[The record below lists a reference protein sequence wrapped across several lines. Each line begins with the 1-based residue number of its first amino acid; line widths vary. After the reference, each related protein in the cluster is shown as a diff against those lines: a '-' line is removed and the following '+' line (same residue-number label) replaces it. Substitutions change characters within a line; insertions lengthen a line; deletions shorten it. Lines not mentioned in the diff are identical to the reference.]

1 MNMLPTVLANLFARP
16 ATRNY
21 PFFVREPF
29 PGVRGELVNDIERC
43 IFCGACARKCPSQ
56 CLAVTKD
63 KTKDKTEGAWT
74 LEFFA
79 CVGCGVC
86 VDVCPVNCLS
96 QKTSHRPVALE
107 RAVITLRGTLPEK
120 PAKKD
125 RPDSI
130 EKTAE

>member
-1 MNMLPTVLANLFARP
+1 MKMLPTVIANLFSKP

-29 PGVRGELVNDIERC
+29 EHARGELINDIERC

-56 CLAVTKD
+56 CLTV
-63 KTKDKTEGAWT
+63 TKDKTEGIWT

-96 QKTSHRPVALE
+96 QKTTHRPVAVE
-107 RAVITLRGTLPEK
+107 RAVITLRGKLPER

>member
-1 MNMLPTVLANLFARP
+1 MKMLPTVISNLFGKA

-21 PFFVREPF
+21 PFTVRDNFEHA
-29 PGVRGELVNDIERC
+29 RGELINDIEKC
-43 IFCGACARKCPSQ
+43 IFCGTCSRKCPSQ
-56 CLAVTKD
+56 CLTV
-63 KTKDKTEGAWT
+63 TKDKTEGSWA

-96 QKTSHRPVALE
+96 QKTSHRPVAVE
-107 RAVITLRGTLPEK
+107 RAVITMTGKLPER

-125 RPDSI
+125 KP
-130 EKTAE
+130 AE